1 MALDIG
7 ATLKEKHFG
16 IPTWAIAVV
25 GVIALA
31 LYLKHRKANAPADS
45 TKAAA
50 DQTNS
55 DLGSASQL
63 ANEFW
68 QAGIMPFMG
77 GDVYVTQTNT
87 NNPAPT
93 PGTPSPTG
101 PGPKPPPPH
110 AGGVVVAKPPIG
122 KTPAPSKP
130 LVYRVKSGDT
140 LDSIAHK
147 YGLTWKQL
155 YTYNISTGA
164 KGANRPASTIATL
177 KKRTPDLIFP
187 NEEIDIPKKGTVYAG
202 GF

>member
-1 MALDIG
+1 MPLDIG

-16 IPTWAIAVV
+16 VPTWAIAAV

-31 LYLKHRKANAPADS
+31 LYLKHRKANAPADN

-55 DLGSASQL
+55 NLGSASQL

-101 PGPKPPPPH
+101 PPPKQPPPH
-110 AGGVVVAKPPIG
+110 AGGVVVPKPPVQQN
-122 KTPAPSKP
+122 P
-130 LVYRVKSGDT
+130 LVYRVKKGDT
-140 LDSIAHK
+140 LSGIAKK
-147 YGLTWKQL
+147 YGLSWQQL
-155 YTYNISTGA
+155 YLYNTTTGP

-177 KKRTPDLIFP
+177 KSRGPNKIFS

-202 GF
+202 GY

>member
-1 MALDIG
+1 MPLDIG

-16 IPTWAIAVV
+16 VPTWAIAAV

-55 DLGSASQL
+55 DLGSASQI

-87 NNPAPT
+87 NNPPPT
-93 PGTPSPTG
+93 PGTPKPTG

-110 AGGVVVAKPPIG
+110 AGGVVVGKPPV
-122 KTPAPSKP
+122 KPSVAP
-130 LVYRVKSGDT
+130 LRYRVKSGDT
-140 LDSIAHK
+140 LSGIAAK
-147 YGLTWKQL
+147 YHLTYQQL
-155 YTYNISTGA
+155 YQYNISTGP
-164 KGANRPASTIATL
+164 KGANRPKSTIATL
-177 KKRTPDLIFP
+177 KQRGENKIFP

>member
-1 MALDIG
+1 MPLDLG
-7 ATLKEKHFG
+7 GTLKEKHFG
-16 IPTWAIAVV
+16 VPTWVIAIV
-25 GVIALA
+25 GVIAMA

-93 PGTPSPTG
+93 PGTPVPTG
-101 PGPKPPPPH
+101 PGPKPPPPK
-110 AGGVVVAKPPIG
+110 AGGVVVIKPPV
-122 KTPAPSKP
+122 KPSTAP
-130 LVYRVKSGDT
+130 LVYRVKKGDT
-140 LDSIAHK
+140 LDAIAK
-147 YGLTWKQL
+147 RYGLSWKQL

-177 KKRTPDLIFP
+177 KSRGPDYLVS